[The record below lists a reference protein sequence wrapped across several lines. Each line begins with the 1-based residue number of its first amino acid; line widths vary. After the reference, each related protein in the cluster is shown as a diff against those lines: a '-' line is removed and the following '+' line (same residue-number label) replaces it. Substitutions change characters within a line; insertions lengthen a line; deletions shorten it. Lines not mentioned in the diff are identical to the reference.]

1 MDPVCTI
8 LIVFLC
14 ILLAVLIA
22 LVVLLVVP
30 GMQSRS
36 SSTQS
41 QIDEIR
47 RLAAQARREIDA
59 ATRDYLREVYQ
70 QIKEG

>member
-8 LIVFLC
+8 LIIFLC

-30 GMQSRS
+30 GMQSGRI
-36 SSTQS
+36 STQS
-41 QIDEIR
+41 QIDEIH
-47 RLAAQARREIDA
+47 RLGAQARREMDV